1 MPLAPHLLSPLID
14 MLPRQICLTRNI
26 RYRPTANTNALQD
39 RKLLG
44 IRPSTA
50 TLPSQSFNMTHQMSA
65 PRYDVGN
72 DVNNDIA

>member
-1 MPLAPHLLSPLID
+1 MQRWVD
-14 MLPRQICLTRNI
+14 VLPRQICLARNI
-26 RYRPTANTNALQD
+26 RDSPAANTNALQH
-39 RKLLG
+39 RNLIG

-50 TLPSQSFNMTHQMSA
+50 TLSPQNLNMTHQMSA